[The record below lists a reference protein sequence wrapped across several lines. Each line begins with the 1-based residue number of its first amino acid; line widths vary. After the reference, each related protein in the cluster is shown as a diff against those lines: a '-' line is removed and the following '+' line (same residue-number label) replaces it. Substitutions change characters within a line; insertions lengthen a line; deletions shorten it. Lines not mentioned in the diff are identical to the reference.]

1 MSQRSSL
8 DTDPYASRFSNSWKL
23 ASRQDPVVWDMDASG
38 PLSRQ
43 QLLDFEARGYSAF
56 PQLVSANRARSLL
69 AEARHLQSSLDPHLD
84 HVISE
89 PTSQEIRSIFRVHED
104 NAYFAK
110 VCRDESIVGI
120 ARQILGSEVYLH
132 QSRINFKPAF
142 QGKEF
147 FWHSDFETWHMEDGM
162 PRMRAVSIS
171 ISLTENNE
179 FNGPLMLVRGSH
191 KSYVRCVG
199 ETPDEHFRSSLKK
212 QEYGV
217 PSREALHLL
226 VEQGEIVAPK
236 GGPGSAVM
244 FDCNTM
250 HASVGNLSPYPRT
263 NLFLVFNSVDN
274 PLEAPFGGTE
284 PRPRFLSYRP

>member
-1 MSQRSSL
+1 MPQAHSV
-8 DTDPYASRFSNSWKL
+8 DTDPYASRFSTTWQM
-23 ASRQDPVVWDMDASG
+23 APRMDPVLWNPDAAG
-38 PLSRQ
+38 PLMRE
-43 QLLDFEARGYSAF
+43 QLENFEQWGYHPF
-56 PQLVSANRARSLL
+56 PQLVSENRARSLL
-69 AEARHLQSSLDPHLD
+69 AEARYLQKSLDPHLD

-89 PTSQEIRSIFRVHED
+89 PTSHEIRSIFRVHED
-104 NAYFAK
+104 NDYFAK

-120 ARQILGSEVYLH
+120 ARQILGSDVYLH

-162 PRMRAVSIS
+162 PRMRAVSVS

-179 FNGPLMLVRGSH
+179 FNGPLMLVEGSH
-191 KSYVRCVG
+191 QSYVRCVG
-199 ETPDEHFRSSLKK
+199 ETPEDHFRSSLKK

-217 PSREALHLL
+217 PSQEALEQL
-226 VEQGEIVAPK
+226 VENGAIVAPK

-250 HASVGNLSPYPRT
+250 HASVGNLSPQPRT
-263 NLFLVFNSVDN
+263 NLFLVFNSVEN
-274 PLEAPFGGTE
+274 QLQAPFAGTP
-284 PRPRFLSYRP
+284 PRPKFLSYRP